1 VYFCDDKMIDMEN
14 LKIKILNP
22 KAKKLLEDMAD
33 LKLIAIN
40 DQTQNDFFEI
50 VKKLRKKKAKITLQE
65 ITEEVEKVRS
75 KRYEE

>member
-1 VYFCDDKMIDMEN
+1 MIDMEN

-65 ITEEVEKVRS
+65 ITDEVEKIRS

>member
-1 VYFCDDKMIDMEN
+1 VYLCDDKMIDMEN